1 MAVYK
6 IFPTQDATLYSAYPT
21 MNTGLNAILETSN
34 SFRYC
39 RNIQMYQD
47 ILIKFDTAEII
58 DIISNKISGSSYAYI
73 F

>member
-21 MNTGLNAILETSN
+21 MNTGLDAILETSN
-34 SFRYC
+34 TLDISGNPDVSRY
-39 RNIQMYQD
+39 
-47 ILIKFDTAEII
+47 LIKFDTAEII
-58 DIISNKISGSSYAYI
+58 DIISNKISGSSYDSI